1 MISSLL
7 TRYGLCDGDSD
18 KWIKGRSSL
27 KAGGECLLF
36 IKKNWK
42 LKTLMRANAK
52 NCWKLLVT
60 TEARRKALGQKL
72 KPSEWISQRRY
83 WTTKCQ
89 YMDIV
94 LSFEVGKFYE
104 RSGTKSST
112 SWRQSCSA
120 FNYWQAI
127 RTLIPCKRDTR
138 APNAVIAASLAL
150 KQWLVQGSQNLDAK
164 VLSEVQTLMKTYG
177 HSVARDAEIYNGVL
191 CAHELY
197 RGFMR
202 LDGQTIASLKLL
214 GLDTLR
220 AARLLPLQDI
230 KAINHRPDSVE
241 ELLCNPEC
249 AAELRALLRK
259 DGDEETQRKTLSW
272 MILEFNKHQ
281 RHWTAIVDALS
292 TLPCL
297 AAMFQ
302 VNGASLVEEDG
313 PSFCAFDHEC
323 AELA

>member
-1 MISSLL
+1 MTPGQKDARTGRPRGAKQERQIGVPLEINEDRKLLEALGDDGGSKKGAWAEAQAKGSSMRSRAQRARLV
-7 TRYGLCDGDSD
+7 GDS
-18 KWIKGRSSL
+18 
-27 KAGGECLLF
+27 A
-36 IKKNWK
+36 
-42 LKTLMRANAK
+42 
-52 NCWKLLVT
+52 
-60 TEARRKALGQKL
+60 
-72 KPSEWISQRRY
+72 
-83 WTTKCQ
+83 TTK
-89 YMDIV
+89 
-94 LSFEVGKFYE
+94 
-104 RSGTKSST
+104 
-112 SWRQSCSA
+112 SCSA

-127 RTLIPCKRDTR
+127 RTLILCKRDTR
-138 APNAVIAASLAL
+138 APNVVIAASLAL

-202 LDGQTIASLKLL
+202 LDGQTIASLELL
-214 GLDTLR
+214 GLDTLT

-230 KAINHRPDSVE
+230 KAINHRLDSVE

-249 AAELRALLRK
+249 AAELGALLRK
-259 DGDEETQRKTLSW
+259 DEDEETQRKTLSW

-281 RHWTAIVDALS
+281 RHWTASVDALS

-323 AELA
+323 A